1 MCFFCFL
8 LPMCHFARLAALT
21 HWVSI
26 RFMAGRWVEN
36 GLDVA
41 GGLTEGSSSALL
53 WNGELPLA
61 EQVIPLQARDNTI
74 TNTR

>member
-1 MCFFCFL
+1 
-8 LPMCHFARLAALT
+8 MCHFACFTVLT
-21 HWVSI
+21 YWVSI
-26 RFMAGRWVEN
+26 RFMADRWVEN

-53 WNGELPLA
+53 WNGELLLA
-61 EQVIPLQARDNTI
+61 EQVIPLQARDNTN

>member
-1 MCFFCFL
+1 M
-8 LPMCHFARLAALT
+8 
-21 HWVSI
+21 
-26 RFMAGRWVEN
+26 EN

-41 GGLTEGSSSALL
+41 WGLTEGSSIWQREVNSSAIL
-53 WNGELPLA
+53 WNGKLLLA

>member
-1 MCFFCFL
+1 
-8 LPMCHFARLAALT
+8 MCHFARFTAVT
-21 HWVSI
+21 YWVSI
-26 RFMAGRWVEN
+26 YFLTGRWVEN

-41 GGLTEGSSSALL
+41 GGLTEGSSIRQREVNSSALL

-61 EQVIPLQARDNTI
+61 EKVIPLQARDNTI